1 MDPRRISDSAVRRL
15 SHYLRFLDQFEEAGQ
30 RTVSSDDLA
39 EKGGMTPAQVRKDL
53 SHFGSFGKRG
63 LGYPVAALREHITQI
78 LGLGRQWRVAL
89 VGAGK
94 LGAALYHY
102 DGFRRQGFDIVA
114 VFDNDSARIGRRWGN
129 VTVADVATL
138 GAVVRKA
145 GVELGIIVTP
155 AASAQEVA
163 DALSAAGVEAIL
175 NFAPVKLAVPPGITL
190 RDVNLAIELESL
202 CFALTHQGRIVTT
215 R

>member
-1 MDPRRISDSAVRRL
+1 MVLRKISDSSIRRL
-15 SHYLRFLDQFEEAGQ
+15 SHYLRFLDEFEAAGKK
-30 RTVSSDDLA
+30 TVSSEDLA

-63 LGYPVAALREHITQI
+63 LGYPVPVLQKRVAEI
-78 LGLGRQWRVAL
+78 LGLGRRWRVCL

-114 VFDNDSARIGRRWGN
+114 VFDNDTAKIGRPWDGTR
-129 VTVADVATL
+129 VDDVAEL
-138 GAVVRKA
+138 SRVVRARKVEV
-145 GVELGIIVTP
+145 GVIVTP
-155 AASAQEVA
+155 AEAAQAVA
-163 DALSAAGVEAIL
+163 DALAEAGVEAIL
-175 NFAPVKLAVPPGITL
+175 NFAPKKLTVPDAVTL
-190 RDVNLAIELESL
+190 RDVNLAIELETL
-202 CFALTHQGRIVTT
+202 TFALTHKGKIVTT